1 VTVHNDVATPDVKVV
16 NEVVS
21 PSVNVTNEV
30 KTPDVRVTNE
40 VLTPQVN
47 VTNELTLPEGPAP
60 IVTVK
65 APVVN
70 VTAEPVV
77 TVVPPPPPGVTD
89 VRLVESLLPPRTRT
103 VSKRD
108 RQGRIVEVTED

>member
-1 VTVHNDVATPDVKVV
+1 
-16 NEVVS
+16 
-21 PSVNVTNEV
+21 
-30 KTPDVRVTNE
+30 
-40 VLTPQVN
+40 

-70 VTAEPVV
+70 VTAEPTV
-77 TVVPPPPPGVTD
+77 TVLPPPPGVTD

-108 RQGRIVEVTED
+108 AQGRIVQITED

>member
-1 VTVHNDVATPDVKVV
+1 
-16 NEVVS
+16 
-21 PSVNVTNEV
+21 
-30 KTPDVRVTNE
+30 
-40 VLTPQVN
+40 
-47 VTNELTLPEGPAP
+47 VTNELTLPKGPAP
-60 IVTVK
+60 IVNVK

-77 TVVPPPPPGVTD
+77 TVLPPPPGVTD

-108 RQGRIVEVTED
+108 GRAGSSRSRRTRWRPATGP